1 VIDLMW
7 TLVGAL
13 VAGTIVGG
21 LARLLLPGRQDMSA
35 FATVA
40 VGIVAALVGGGIAA
54 VLGVADTPGI
64 DWIELAIQVG
74 LAMVGVGLWSGWF
87 FTRNKP
93 RS

>member
-1 VIDLMW
+1 MW

-40 VGIVAALVGGGIAA
+40 VGIVAALIGGAIAR

-74 LAMVGVGLWSGWF
+74 LAMVGVGFWSGWF